1 MSERTENAPLLTGHL
16 ADGQTRERILRAA
29 ERLFAEHG
37 YSGVSLRTIMAE
49 AGANTASVHYYF
61 RGKEGLL
68 RALFDMR
75 TGPMN
80 AERVRLLDVCQ
91 NEFEQGQL
99 TIRKLIAAFAGPAIR
114 SGWHPN
120 GVLFE
125 KLSAQCS
132 VDPNPAV
139 RRVVFESYHA
149 VAMRFVSM
157 LRAICPHLSDTEFY
171 WRLHCFYGTMT
182 YTRARN
188 GRVAYLL
195 ACSYDETPADFVLE
209 QLVTFAEAG
218 FHASSTR

>member
-91 NEFEQGQL
+91 NEFEHNQ
-99 TIRKLIAAFAGPAIR
+99 K
-114 SGWHPN
+114 
-120 GVLFE
+120 
-125 KLSAQCS
+125 
-132 VDPNPAV
+132 VDRGV
-139 RRVVFESYHA
+139 RRPRDPKRLASEWRSVREAIGAMFRRSESGGPPRRIRIVSRCCDALCFNAAGDLPTFIRHRILLAAALLLRNDDIHA
-149 VAMRFVSM
+149 SPQRSRRLPARVLVRRNASRF
-157 LRAICPHLSDTEFY
+157 
-171 WRLHCFYGTMT
+171 
-182 YTRARN
+182 RAR
-188 GRVAYLL
+188 
-195 ACSYDETPADFVLE
+195 T
-209 QLVTFAEAG
+209 AG
-218 FHASSTR
+218 HIC